1 MLLTV
6 REKEVYGKLY
16 SLVDQI
22 ISHRGKEGSVV
33 KELVIERLVLK
44 KEREERKKE
53 RKTIDF
59 RFFSPPFI
67 FVQVHFPKDSSR
79 ISHVSRIRSA
89 REFQGMRRIDFSF
102 FLLVTAFTN
111 RVNHAYC
118 SRY

>member
-67 FVQVHFPKDSSR
+67 FVQVHFPKKIHQEFLTFRGSE
-79 ISHVSRIRSA
+79 A
-89 REFQGMRRIDFSF
+89 RGNSKECVESIFRFFFS
-102 FLLVTAFTN
+102 
-111 RVNHAYC
+111 
-118 SRY
+118 